1 MPEEARILGPAY
13 YATRA
18 RGWRRDVW
26 AVLHPPYT
34 AWHLS
39 YVVIGAGLAPSLDVK
54 RLAATVLAFFLAV
67 GISAHALDE
76 LRGRPLQT
84 DLPAKTLWAAAGP
97 EHARAHAAPQDEVG
111 HRHADPA
118 RRVGDEPGR
127 ARAAATPRGRIEGI
141 RLGRRCPRGRARR
154 HAPLLDREHPVLAV
168 DAMCH
173 ACRVGAEASDQSLA
187 QVLGL
192 DHVVDDQIR
201 GKFVEV
207 DVLAILVL
215 ELFALCRAL
224 VLG

>member
-39 YVVIGAGLAPSLDVK
+39 YVVIGAGLAPSLDVT
-54 RLAATVLAFFLAV
+54 RLAATVRAFV
-67 GISAHALDE
+67 
-76 LRGRPLQT
+76 RPT
-84 DLPAKTLWAAAGP
+84 DP
-97 EHARAHAAPQDEVG
+97 EHARAPAAPQDEVG

-118 RRVGDEPGR
+118 RRVGDEPRR
-127 ARAAATPRGRIEGI
+127 ARAAATPRAWIEGI

-201 GKFVEV
+201 GKLVEV
-207 DVLAILVL
+207 DVLATLVL
-215 ELFALCRAL
+215 ELFALCR
-224 VLG
+224 G